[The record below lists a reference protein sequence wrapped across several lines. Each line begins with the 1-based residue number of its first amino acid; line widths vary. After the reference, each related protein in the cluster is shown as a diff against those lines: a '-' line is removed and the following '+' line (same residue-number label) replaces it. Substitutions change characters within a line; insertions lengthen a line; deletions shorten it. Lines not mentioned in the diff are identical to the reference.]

1 MEPADGGSDDANLM
15 KDDARDQ
22 AAFIARMKAEKHAR
36 GTKSGYG
43 GKVLNFV
50 TFLVRNHR
58 QTLRRGFVDEYLS
71 LEEKSRSAWLKAQ
84 IGLVSKTN
92 PATFVLNT
100 AALTTEVVELWM
112 SSFKAK
118 DGKSVPSKSVH
129 GTAMSALSS
138 FYQQHGELL
147 PGEMRASVKEFTK
160 GVART
165 RASLRQTGELPM
177 EEGKAHVPGDLYLTI
192 VRTLLMNG
200 DVFCHA
206 FCVLSWN
213 LMVRVS
219 NVATLCAA
227 NLSFSEDSLQVAYVK
242 HKADQEG
249 ERTDPKHCYANPLN
263 PSACIVT
270 ALGIHFA
277 CFGAPKQRTDVLFDG
292 DRQHDRFVK
301 KLRKALDQ
309 HAELRGLLDRQG
321 ISADDIASHSL
332 RKGGRSFCAGGSTMG
347 PSTASV
353 LLRGGWRLDGMDQ
366 KYVRYEHAG
375 DQLVGRHLSM
385 LDVNSPTFATL
396 PPHFDSVDES
406 IINAVHL
413 VFPGAVESF
422 QSVLVMCL
430 ASLVYHRTYFRDN
443 LKPTHKIFKTVLFTQ
458 GLADRLGHR
467 VGLTF
472 PADVMRCT
480 GVPPVTR
487 ILGDVQDLK
496 ETVTKF
502 PTLIR
507 GVLHEELEQ
516 RQFDAGHVTRDVI
529 ETLMDSLTSKIA
541 TQIDSLGRGAHAPSP
556 DAPNAVQTIEQFQ
569 RWTWG
574 GQMHPV
580 PQGFEVDTS
589 LPPATLFQLYLM
601 GDAQAGI
608 GPYKMLKSQDVETK
622 RAKARVS
629 DMHMLMGPVIDSLK
643 KQHRWY
649 HQPTL
654 HEVHAMWEHGKA
666 VLRGN
671 ERSSKGK
678 KRRHKEL
685 AWTTVLNEYRKRGRE
700 SNDQSDD
707 RDHHSSDDQGVLSVD
722 AVGGALRPPKD
733 KGELYE

>member
-1 MEPADGGSDDANLM
+1 MEPVNSVADDAIGLKNDGG
-15 KDDARDQ
+15 DQ

-50 TFLVRNHR
+50 TFLIENHPH
-58 QTLRRGFVDEYLS
+58 TLRRGLREEYLR
-71 LEEKSRSAWLKAQ
+71 LEEKLRRAWLKEQ
-84 IGLVSKTN
+84 LRLVSKTN

-100 AALTTEVVELWM
+100 DALTTELVELWM
-112 SSFKAK
+112 SGFKAK

-147 PGEMRASVKEFTK
+147 PGQMRASVKEFTK

-192 VRTLLMNG
+192 VRTLLTNG

-227 NLSFSEDSLQVAYVK
+227 NLTFSEDSLRVAYVK

-249 ERTDPKHCYANPLN
+249 DHTDPKHCYANPLN
-263 PSACIVT
+263 PSACVVT
-270 ALGIHFA
+270 ALGIHLA
-277 CFGAPKQRTDVLFDG
+277 CFGAPKQRTDVLFEG

-301 KLRKALDQ
+301 KLRKVLDQ
-309 HAELRGLLDRQG
+309 HTELKGMLDRQG
-321 ISADDIASHSL
+321 ITVDDIASHSL
-332 RKGGRSFCAGGSTMG
+332 RKGGRSYCAGGSTMG
-347 PSTASV
+347 PSTASA
-353 LLRGGWRLDGMDQ
+353 LLRGGWRLDGMDN

-385 LDVNSPTFATL
+385 LDVNSATFATL
-396 PPHFDSVDES
+396 PPHFNVVDEDVLD
-406 IINAVHL
+406 AVHL
-413 VFPGAVESF
+413 VFPGAFEGF
-422 QSVLVMCL
+422 ESVLIMCL
-430 ASLVYHRTYFRDN
+430 ASLVYHREYFREN

-458 GLADRLGHR
+458 GLADKLGPR
-467 VGLTF
+467 VGLAF
-472 PADVMRCT
+472 SADVMRCT

-496 ETVTKF
+496 ETITKF
-502 PTLIR
+502 PTLVR

-541 TQIDSLGRGAHAPSP
+541 AQIDSLGRGAHAAAP
-556 DAPNAVQTIEQFQ
+556 DAPNAEQTNERFQ

-580 PQGFEVDTS
+580 PPGFEVDTT
-589 LPPATLFQLYLM
+589 LPPATLFQLYLI
-601 GDAQAGI
+601 GDEQARI
-608 GPYKMLKSQDVETK
+608 GPYKMLRSEDVETK
-622 RAKARVS
+622 KAKARVS
-629 DMHMLMGPVIDSLK
+629 DMHMLMEPVIQSLK
-643 KQHRWY
+643 KQQHWY
-649 HQPTL
+649 HQPTV
-654 HEVHAMWEHGKA
+654 HEVHTMWEHGKA
-666 VLRGN
+666 VVRGN
-671 ERSSKGK
+671 ERSKKGK
-678 KRRHKEL
+678 KRRLKEL
-685 AWTTVLNEYRKRGRE
+685 AWTTVLNEHRKRGRE
-700 SNDQSDD
+700 SRDQSDD
-707 RDHHSSDDQGVLSVD
+707 HDHHSSEEQGVQSVD